1 MSGVPS
7 TDGDGDDERGALLP
21 LFRPSPLDS
30 ISVYDIVLDIHELF
44 VLRVDT
50 SLKYDQLRSPQVHSF
65 LIRPLVQECREIVNP
80 AMLYALLANM
90 HQFNKESASD
100 VLMTGVMATRAMI
113 CEIVAIKLL
122 KEFSD
127 HEELMNAL
135 TYDFFPLANGETA
148 QRTTI
153 IPRWQ
158 RISALEIAI
167 QAEAKRF
174 LAHPAVV
181 KILEEIWHGSIMFQ
195 SSIHKLHR
203 VKFANEEEVL
213 AAGYGRRGP
222 GVMYKYEEASLLKLS
237 RLRVPR
243 YRHALNL
250 FSFSILLMLYMLVLS
265 RQRMEVTATE
275 IVFGLWSL
283 GFVLD
288 EIVGFTDVGFT
299 LYVMSLWNLFDL
311 IILMLLLAYG
321 GTRTAAIRFQHSDP
335 HLSKRLLKTAYDILA
350 TIAIFLFPR
359 LFSVLDNYESF
370 SRMVIAVRRMTIDLA
385 VSWVV
390 IIVFSCG
397 FWVAFT
403 LAFGRDLYTPSQVA
417 FDLMKILF
425 GFTPTVWENWKLYSP
440 IGRVIL
446 MFYLFITHFVIMIIL
461 IAVLSNSFSAIDL
474 NAHEEHQF
482 LFAVNTISMIK
493 SESSSLFSYAPP
505 LNLVEW
511 AIRPLFYVL
520 PLRQFLVLNRTIVK
534 ATHFPFLFTIFAYEK
549 FYVRLAHVRSKLAAD
564 GEANRRR
571 LREDRVAQ
579 LGGSRANR
587 NGNSSS
593 RNGGGGARPPLS
605 RTNTQKERERVAAAQ
620 RSRAKSKISNYD
632 LLDEVFRRPY
642 KGTIRVRPQESVQ
655 SGLGKDRSGSGN
667 FDTISDPD
675 ERVRTLYASVF
686 EDDEG
691 FSSDA
696 RRPSGQHATV
706 RRRAVLNP
714 SLTPKLGASYIDH
727 GKLANVGDY
736 GTLGRKSRLF
746 STTSSMLRHGAATLA
761 LSPTRSTSSLMRG
774 VPYRRRVPDNL
785 SFIDDGDEPS
795 DEEGEDDYA
804 QSLDGLGIAANEDTT
819 PPSEL
824 SSLQRAVEALTA
836 KIDHME
842 ELMRTDRR

>member
-1 MSGVPS
+1 MM
-7 TDGDGDDERGALLP
+7 
-21 LFRPSPLDS
+21 
-30 ISVYDIVLDIHELF
+30 
-44 VLRVDT
+44 
-50 SLKYDQLRSPQVHSF
+50 
-65 LIRPLVQECREIVNP
+65 NP

-90 HQFNKESASD
+90 HQFNKESATD
-100 VLMTGVMATRAMI
+100 VLMSGVMATRAMI
-113 CEIVAIKLL
+113 CEIAAIKLL
-122 KEFSD
+122 KEYSN
-127 HEELMNAL
+127 HEDLMNAL
-135 TYDFFPLANGETA
+135 TYDFFPLANGETG
-148 QRTTI
+148 QRTNI

-203 VKFANEEEVL
+203 VRFANEEEVL

-222 GVMYKYEEASLLKLS
+222 GVPYRYEEASLFKLS

-265 RQRMEVTATE
+265 RQRMEVTAVE
-275 IVFGLWSL
+275 VVFALWSL
-283 GFVLD
+283 GFMLD

-321 GTRTAAIRFQHSDP
+321 ATRTAALHFQHSDP
-335 HLSKRLLKTAYDILA
+335 DFAKRTLKLAYDILA

-425 GFTPTVWENWKLYSP
+425 GFTPTVWENWKWYSP

-461 IAVLSNSFSAIDL
+461 IAVLSDSFSAINE

-505 LNLVEW
+505 LNLIEW
-511 AIRPLFYVL
+511 IIRPLFYVL

-534 ATHFPFLFTIFAYEK
+534 ATHFPFLFAIFAYEK
-549 FYVRLAHVRSKLAAD
+549 FYVRLAKIHARLIAD
-564 GEANRRR
+564 ADASRRK
-571 LREDRVAQ
+571 LREERLATIT
-579 LGGSRANR
+579 GPRT
-587 NGNSSS
+587 
-593 RNGGGGARPPLS
+593 RPPLS
-605 RTNTQKERERVAAAQ
+605 RTTTQKDQ
-620 RSRAKSKISNYD
+620 RLQKSRAKSKVSNYD

-642 KGTIRVRPQESVQ
+642 KGTIRVRPKESIP
-655 SGLGKDRSGSGN
+655 SGMDNKTGRQNSTN
-667 FDTISDPD
+667 FDTMSEPED
-675 ERVRTLYASVF
+675 RVHMYYAADVF
-686 EDDEG
+686 EEEDG

-696 RRPSGQHATV
+696 RRSSFQGRKTI
-706 RRRAVLNP
+706 RRRPNP
-714 SLTPKLGASYIDH
+714 TALTPNLGASYVDPSKI
-727 GKLANVGDY
+727 AATDY
-736 GTLGRKSRLF
+736 GTIGRKTRLF
-746 STTSSMLRHGAATLA
+746 STTSSMFRHGADQLA
-761 LSPTRSTSSLMRG
+761 LSPTRSTSSLIMRG
-774 VPYRRRVPDNL
+774 PPRQRRRIPDNL
-785 SFIDDGDEPS
+785 SFIDDDDEPS
-795 DEEGEDDYA
+795 DEEGEDDYD
-804 QSLDGLGIAANEDTT
+804 LGGLGIAGPSTGNQASTT
-819 PPSEL
+819 KDFTA
-824 SSLQRAVEALTA
+824 LQRAVEALAA

-842 ELMRTDRR
+842 KLVTRR